1 MSVEDQKVLELEQRK
16 EKIYFG
22 GGTKAI
28 EKQKAMGKMTARER
42 IIALL
47 DEGSFHE
54 YDMFVEHDGR
64 DFGMQDKS
72 LPGDGVIIGTGM
84 ICGQPIA
91 IFAQDFTV
99 AGGSLGFMHARKITK
114 IMDYALNMR
123 IPLIGINDSGGARIQ
138 EGVNALAGYGEI
150 FFRNTLSSGVIP
162 QISVILGPCAGGAVY
177 SPALTDFVFVV
188 ENISKMFITGPE
200 VIKTVLGEE
209 ISMEELGGARVHSE
223 MTGNAHFFAQ
233 SEDECFVQIRKLI
246 SMIPM
251 NNTTKAEKIAPAAPL
266 PQYDITS
273 IVPSD
278 PTVPYDVRDVIK
290 ALVDESEF
298 LEVMELFAA
307 NIVVGFGRIA
317 GETVGFIAN
326 QPLVMAGVLDCDSS
340 DKAARF
346 IRFCDCFNIPIVTLE
361 DLPGYLPGVDQE
373 HAGVIRHGAKML
385 YAYSEATVPSI
396 TVVLRKAYGGG
407 YIAMGSRHL
416 RADFVFAWPL
426 AEIAVMG
433 PEGAANIIF
442 KKDIVGAENPA
453 EMRKLKIQE
462 YKEKFAN
469 PYVAAAKGYIDSVIA
484 PAETRMFI
492 EHALKVSAHKNR
504 SQPSKKARQSS
515 VLIRRR
521 LWKRSITIRWKP
533 CTGRSGPRL
542 RKSIWSASR
551 GNPRTRST
559 SNPRFR
565 VRSSKCAS
573 RRGRRSRPAICW
585 SSSRR

>member
-1 MSVEDQKVLELEQRK
+1 MKNERIYEDFERRNRAAE
-16 EKIYFG
+16 EG
-22 GGTKAI
+22 GGADKVK
-28 EKQKAMGKMTARER
+28 KQHEAGKMTARER
-42 IIALL
+42 IETLL
-47 DEGSFHE
+47 DKGT
-54 YDMFVEHDGR
+54 FVELDKFVVHR
-64 DFGMQDKS
+64 CTNYGMERHRI
-72 LPGDGVIIGTGM
+72 PGDGVVSGYGKIDGR
-84 ICGQPIA
+84 QVFVYA
-91 IFAQDFTV
+91 YDFTV
-99 AGGSLGFMHARKITK
+99 LGGSLSATNAQKIVK
-114 IMDYALNMR
+114 IQTMALKNGAPV
-123 IPLIGINDSGGARIQ
+123 IALNDSGGARIQ

-504 SQPSKKARQSS
+504 SQPSKKH
-515 VLIRRR
+515 
-521 LWKRSITIRWKP
+521 
-533 CTGRSGPRL
+533 
-542 RKSIWSASR
+542 
-551 GNPRTRST
+551 GNP
-559 SNPRFR
+559 PF
-565 VRSSKCAS
+565 
-573 RRGRRSRPAICW
+573 
-585 SSSRR
+585 

>member
-1 MSVEDQKVLELEQRK
+1 
-16 EKIYFG
+16 
-22 GGTKAI
+22 
-28 EKQKAMGKMTARER
+28 
-42 IIALL
+42 
-47 DEGSFHE
+47 
-54 YDMFVEHDGR
+54 
-64 DFGMQDKS
+64 
-72 LPGDGVIIGTGM
+72 
-84 ICGQPIA
+84 
-91 IFAQDFTV
+91 
-99 AGGSLGFMHARKITK
+99 MHARKITK

-223 MTGNAHFFAQ
+223 MTGNAHFFAT
-233 SEDECFVQIRKLI
+233 SEEECFVQIRKLI

-273 IVPSD
+273 IVPND

-307 NIVVGFGRIA
+307 NIVVGFGRVA

-346 IRFCDCFNIPIVTLE
+346 IRFCDCFNIPIVTFE
-361 DLPGYLPGVDQE
+361 DVPGFLPGCTQE
-373 HAGVIRHGAKML
+373 HNGIIRHGAKIV
-385 YAYSEATVPSI
+385 YAYAEATVPKI
-396 TVVLRKAYGGG
+396 TVITRKAYGGA
-407 YIAMGSRHL
+407 YIVKNSKPIG
-416 RADFVFAWPL
+416 ADVNFSYPT

-433 PEGAANIIF
+433 ADGAVNILYRKATPEEKAKA
-442 KKDIVGAENPA
+442 VE
-453 EMRKLKIQE
+453 E
-462 YKEKFAN
+462 YKEKFSN
-469 PYVAAAKGYIDSVIA
+469 PYRAAEQGYIDEIIL
-484 PAETRMFI
+484 PKDTRYKLI
-492 EHALKVSAHKNR
+492 QALEMTENKMQTN
-504 SQPSKKARQSS
+504 PPKKH
-515 VLIRRR
+515 
-521 LWKRSITIRWKP
+521 
-533 CTGRSGPRL
+533 
-542 RKSIWSASR
+542 
-551 GNPRTRST
+551 GNMPL
-559 SNPRFR
+559 
-565 VRSSKCAS
+565 
-573 RRGRRSRPAICW
+573 
-585 SSSRR
+585 